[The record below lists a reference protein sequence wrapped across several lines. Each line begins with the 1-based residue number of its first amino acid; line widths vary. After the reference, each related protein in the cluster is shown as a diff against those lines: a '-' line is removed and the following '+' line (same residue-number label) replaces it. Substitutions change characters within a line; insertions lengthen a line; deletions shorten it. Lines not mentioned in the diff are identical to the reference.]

1 MMFSSQKGLLSFGNT
16 SLFIYP
22 MKRTSDQTST
32 SASPNH
38 VIYRYQGDK
47 HVCKTEGRTTH
58 T

>member
-1 MMFSSQKGLLSFGNT
+1 MFSSQKGLLSFGNT

-47 HVCKTEGRTTH
+47 HVCKTEGRITH